1 MTGGTVVVLGETGRN
16 FAAGMSGGVAYVYDP
31 KGEFEGKC
39 NTTMVNLEPVLT
51 TKQQGDKAGWHSQ
64 NRGGERE
71 SDEVI
76 LRRLIERHFKH
87 TGSTRARNLL
97 DDWANSRGK
106 FVKVFPTDY
115 KRALEEMHNSSME
128 EANDKIELA
137 A

>member
-1 MTGGTVVVLGETGRN
+1 
-16 FAAGMSGGVAYVYDP
+16 MSGGVAYVYDP
-31 KGEFEGKC
+31 KGEFAGKC
-39 NTTMVNLEPVLT
+39 NTSMVDLEPVLT
-51 TKQQGDKAGWHSQ
+51 TKQQSDKAGWHSQ
-64 NRGGERE
+64 TRNGERE
-71 SDEVI
+71 SDETI

-97 DDWANSRGK
+97 DDWANSRSK

-128 EANDKIELA
+128 EANDKVELA